1 MAQGLAVDLSPPG
14 TPLWLEGLKPPLFY
28 SIVFLEH
35 MFIYVYTT
43 AEKMHYAR
51 SVGLG
56 YSLLAR
62 HRRVSTEDPYP
73 LKNPFLPSQAEGPV
87 RL

>member
-35 MFIYVYTT
+35 RFIYVYTT

-51 SVGLG
+51 SVGLADTG
-56 YSLLAR
+56 
-62 HRRVSTEDPYP
+62 
-73 LKNPFLPSQAEGPV
+73 
-87 RL
+87 